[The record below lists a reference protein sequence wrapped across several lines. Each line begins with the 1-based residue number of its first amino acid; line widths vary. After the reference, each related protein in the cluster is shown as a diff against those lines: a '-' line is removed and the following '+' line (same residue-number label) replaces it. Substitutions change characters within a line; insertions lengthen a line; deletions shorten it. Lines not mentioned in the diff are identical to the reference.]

1 MSYTKG
7 EVRERTNAYFD
18 NDELAP
24 DVFMKYALRDESDNL
39 LEADPDMMHRRLARE
54 FARIERK
61 YPNPMGEESIYNL
74 LKDFKYIVPQGSP
87 MSGIGNPYQLQS
99 LSNCFV
105 VEQPN
110 DSYGGILFTD
120 QEQVQIMKRRG
131 GVGFDISTIR
141 PKGQPTSN
149 AARST
154 DGIGVFMERFSN
166 SCREVAQ
173 GGRRGALMLTI
184 DCRHPEIETFIDIKR
199 DLKKVTGANISIRF
213 TDEFMQ
219 AVEVGSDFT
228 LRWPVEEPAG
238 SAQITK
244 VVNAKQV
251 WDKFVDA
258 AWASAEPGALFW
270 DTVIDNGI
278 VDRYRDV
285 GYKTIS
291 TNPCGEIPLSPYDSC
306 RLMVV
311 NLTSF
316 VKDPFTKNAEFDFI
330 EFGNAVYAAQRLM
343 DDLVDLE
350 VECVDRILEKIE
362 KDPQPDHVKRIER
375 DLWNKIREA
384 GTNGRRTGLG
394 VTGLGDALAALGL
407 KYGSDNSI
415 HMTEVIY
422 SWLAKN
428 AHYSSLVMAQ
438 ERGAFPVWDYEK
450 EKDHSY
456 LKRVMETTSALHDD
470 ALDMWKATGR
480 RNIALTTTAP
490 VGSVSCLTRTT
501 SGIEPAFMLSYK
513 RRRKITQGDLTSRH
527 DYTDSLGDK
536 WQEYTVYHHWF
547 KKWMDVTGKTNPEE
561 SPYWGGTAND
571 IDWSKSVE
579 IQAAAQKWIDH
590 SISKT
595 CNLPNSAT
603 RETVN
608 DVYMKAWKTG
618 CKGFTVYRDGCRAGV
633 LVAADEPKKESKKTD
648 DGRLVPKRPKSLPC
662 DIHRVN
668 IRNGDSQESWLVL
681 IGLNDGKPYEVF
693 CGIPE
698 NIEIPKKYR
707 SGNLVKNGKRDG
719 VATYNLLV
727 PVGEDDNLIFKDIVN
742 LFDNPTQGAFTRTIS
757 LALRH
762 EVPLHYVVEQLQ
774 KDKNS
779 DMFSYA
785 RVIARVFKGYIKD
798 GTKSTEKGCP
808 ECGNPELVYQ
818 EGCLSCKSC
827 GYSKCK

>member
-1 MSYTKG
+1 MTYSKN
-7 EVRERTNAYFD
+7 EVLEKASKYFEG
-18 NDELAP
+18 DELAP
-24 DVFMKYALRDESDNL
+24 DVFMKYALRDSDDGI
-39 LEADPDMMHRRLARE
+39 LEADPDQMHRRLARE
-54 FARIERK
+54 FSRVEAK
-61 YPNPMGEESIYNL
+61 YPNPMSEDEVYDL
-74 LKDFKYIVPQGSP
+74 LKNFADVVPQGSP

-105 VEQPN
+105 IDQPH
-110 DSYGGILFTD
+110 DSYGGILFSD

-131 GVGFDISTIR
+131 GVGMDISNIR

-149 AARST
+149 AARTT
-154 DGIGVFMERFSN
+154 DGIGIFMERFSN
-166 SCREVAQ
+166 STREVAQ

-184 DCRHPEIETFIDIKR
+184 DCRHPEIETFIDVKR

-213 TDEFMQ
+213 TDEFMR
-219 AVEVGSDFT
+219 AVESNTGFC
-228 LRWPVEEPAG
+228 LRWPVETLPEDAE
-238 SAQITK
+238 IVK
-244 VVNAKQV
+244 MVDAKQI

-270 DTVIDNGI
+270 DTVVNQGI

-316 VKDPFTKNAEFDFI
+316 VIAPFTEGARFDFDR
-330 EFGNAVYAAQRLM
+330 FTTVAMKAQRLM

-350 VECVDRILEKIE
+350 IECVDRILEKIE
-362 KDPQPDHVKRIER
+362 KDPQPEHVKRIER
-375 DLWNKIREA
+375 DLWHKIKSA
-384 GTNGRRTGLG
+384 GSNGRRTGLG
-394 VTGLGDALAALGL
+394 VTGLGDALAALNIR
-407 KYGSDNSI
+407 YGSDYSI
-415 HMTEVIY
+415 TVTNEIY
-422 SWLAKN
+422 KSLAVG
-428 AHYSSLVMAQ
+428 AHRSSLIMAK
-438 ERGAFPVWDYEK
+438 ERGSFPVFDYSK
-450 EKDHSY
+450 EKDHPY
-456 LKRVMETTSALHDD
+456 LKKVISACNGEYT
-470 ALDMWKATGR
+470 DMWRTTGR

-527 DYTDSLGDK
+527 DYTDPMGDR

-547 KKWMDVTGKTNPEE
+547 KKWMDVTGKSDPQE
-561 SPYWGGTAND
+561 SPYWGATAND
-571 IDWSKSVE
+571 IDWVKSVE
-579 IQAAAQKWIDH
+579 IQAAAQEWIDH

-595 CNLPNSAT
+595 CNLPGDAT
-603 RETVN
+603 RETVAQ
-608 DVYMKAWKTG
+608 VYMKAWKTG
-618 CKGFTVYRDGCRAGV
+618 CKGFTVYRDGCRTGV
-633 LVAADEPKKESKKTD
+633 LVATDEPKKEVKKVD
-648 DGRLVPKRPKSLPC
+648 DGRFVPRRSKSLQC
-662 DIHRVN
+662 DIHRAN
-668 IRNGDSQESWLVL
+668 IRNGESSESWLVL

-698 NIEIPKKYR
+698 NIEIPKKYK
-707 SGNLVKNGKRDG
+707 SGSLVKNGKRDG
-719 VATYNLLV
+719 ITTYNLHV
-727 PVGEDDNLIFKDIVN
+727 PVGDDESLVFKDVVN

-785 RVIARVFKGYIKD
+785 RVIARVLKGYIKD

-818 EGCLSCKSC
+818 EGCLSCKAC
-827 GYSKCK
+827 GHSKCK

>member
-1 MSYTKG
+1 MSYTKS
-7 EVRERTNAYFD
+7 EVLERASAYFEG
-18 NDELAP
+18 DELAP
-24 DVFMKYALRDESDNL
+24 DVFTKYALRDSDDNI

-54 FARIERK
+54 FARVEAK
-61 YPNPMGEESIYNL
+61 YPNPMGEEEIYSL
-74 LKDFKYIVPQGSP
+74 LKDFGDVVPQGSP

-105 VEQPN
+105 IDQPH
-110 DSYGGILFTD
+110 DSYGGILFSD

-131 GVGFDISTIR
+131 GVGMDISNIR
-141 PKGQPTSN
+141 PKGQPTTN
-149 AARST
+149 AARTT
-154 DGIGVFMERFSN
+154 DGIGIFMERFSN
-166 SCREVAQ
+166 STREVAQ

-213 TDEFMQ
+213 TDEFMK
-219 AVEVGSDFT
+219 AVEGNTGFC
-228 LRWPVEEPAG
+228 LRWPVEALPEDAE
-238 SAQITK
+238 IVK
-244 VVNAKQV
+244 MVDAKQV

-270 DTVIDNGI
+270 DTVVNQGI

-316 VKDPFTKNAEFDFI
+316 VIAPFTDGARFDFDR
-330 EFGNAVYAAQRLM
+330 FTAVAMKAQRLM

-350 VECVDRILEKIE
+350 IECVDKILEKIE
-362 KDPQPDHVKRIER
+362 NDPQPDHVKRIER
-375 DLWNKIREA
+375 DLWHKIKSA
-384 GTNGRRTGLG
+384 GRNGRRTGLG
-394 VTGLGDALAALGL
+394 VTGLGDALAALNVR
-407 KYGSDNSI
+407 YGSDYSI
-415 HMTEVIY
+415 TVANEIY
-422 SWLAKN
+422 KSLAVG
-428 AHYSSLVMAQ
+428 AHRSSLIMAK
-438 ERGAFPVWDYEK
+438 ERGSFPVFDYGK
-450 EKDHSY
+450 EKDHTY
-456 LKRVMETTSALHDD
+456 LKKVISACNGEYT
-470 ALDMWKATGR
+470 DMWKTTGR

-513 RRRKITQGDLTSRH
+513 RRRKITQGDLTSRI
-527 DYTDSLGDK
+527 DFTDQLGDK

-547 KKWMDVTGKTNPEE
+547 KKWMDVTGKTDPQE
-561 SPYWGGTAND
+561 SPYWGATAND
-571 IDWSKSVE
+571 IDWEKSVD
-579 IQAAAQKWIDH
+579 IQAAAQDWIDH

-603 RETVN
+603 KETVN
-608 DVYMKAWKTG
+608 AVYMKAWKTG
-618 CKGFTVYRDGCRAGV
+618 CKGFTVYRDGCRTGV
-633 LVAADEPKKESKKTD
+633 LVSTEEPKKEAKRAD
-648 DGRLVPKRPKSLPC
+648 DGRFVPRRPKNLQC
-662 DIHRVN
+662 DIHRAN
-668 IRNGDSQESWLVL
+668 IRNGDTSESWLVL
-681 IGLNDGKPYEVF
+681 IGLSEGKPYEVF

-698 NIEIPKKYR
+698 NIEIPKKYK
-707 SGNLVKNGKRDG
+707 SGSLVKNGKRDG
-719 VATYNLLV
+719 ITTYNLHV
-727 PVGEDDNLIFKDIVN
+727 PVGDDESLVFKDVVN

-785 RVIARVFKGYIKD
+785 RVISRVLKGYIKD

-818 EGCLSCKSC
+818 EGCLSCKAC
-827 GYSKCK
+827 GHSKCK